1 MVSSIW
7 KSFLNLNL
15 SLNLNLNHFMFRPR
29 IIPVLTLKGKGLVKT
44 IKFDKKLAKY
54 IGDPINAVH
63 LFNDFEADELIF
75 LDITATLENRCISS
89 ELVKS
94 IGEEAY
100 MPFAVGGGITNIKQI
115 HQLISAGAEKVVLN
129 TSGIKT
135 PELILEAS
143 RQFGNQCIV
152 AGIDIKKNLLGKYKI
167 YINDGSKQVD
177 IEIEQHV
184 RILEDNGA
192 GELFINSIDRDGTM
206 SGYDL
211 ELVRYIAE
219 MVRIPVIACGGAGEL
234 SDLSK
239 VTTQAKA
246 SAASAGSMFLYHG
259 SRNAVLINYPDKN
272 ELLQTLQPVQ

>member
-1 MVSSIW
+1 
-7 KSFLNLNL
+7 
-15 SLNLNLNHFMFRPR
+15 MFRPR

-44 IKFDKKLAKY
+44 IKFDKKRARY

-63 LFNDFEADELIF
+63 IFNDLEADELIF
-75 LDITATLENRCISS
+75 LDITATLDVRCISP

-115 HQLISAGAEKVVLN
+115 HQLISAGAEKVVIN
-129 TSGIKT
+129 TGCIKA
-135 PELILEAS
+135 PGLIEEAS
-143 RQFGNQCIV
+143 RQFGNQSIV

-167 YINDGSKQVD
+167 YICDGSKQV
-177 IEIEQHV
+177 EVNIEQHV
-184 RILEDNGA
+184 RILEDTGA

-211 ELVRYIAE
+211 ELVKYISM
-219 MVRIPVIACGGAGEL
+219 MVKIPVIACGGAGQL
-234 SDLSK
+234 SDLAK

-246 SAASAGSMFLYHG
+246 SAAAAASIFVYHG
-259 SRNAVLINYPDKN
+259 SRNAVLINYPDKK
-272 ELLQTLQPVQ
+272 ELLNTLEQVK